1 MVGMVFSMTDTRGDH
16 RPVYQYDAE
25 QQGPDECRS
34 LLHFL
39 RPKYTLLL
47 NRRRL
52 DWLWFLDTCHGVKN
66 DLLGQKPAL
75 DVFPDHPFFINKYA
89 DR

>member
-1 MVGMVFSMTDTRGDH
+1 MVGMVFSMTDARGDH

-34 LLHFL
+34 FLHFL

-52 DWLWFLDTCHGVKN
+52 DWLWLSDTCDGIED
-66 DLLGQKPAL
+66 DLLG
-75 DVFPDHPFFINKYA
+75 
-89 DR
+89 